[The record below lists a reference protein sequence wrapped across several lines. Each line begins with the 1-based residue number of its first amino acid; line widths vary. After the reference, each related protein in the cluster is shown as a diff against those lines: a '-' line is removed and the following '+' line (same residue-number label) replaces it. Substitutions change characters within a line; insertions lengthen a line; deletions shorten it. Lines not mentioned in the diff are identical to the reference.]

1 MNHIFSY
8 LVSKSVRW
16 YEKKGHIQVQG
27 DPRWPNGC
35 SFEWSD
41 VVSQAIEYPLV
52 SSAPWFAGKS
62 PSNRSI
68 IFPVFCPHHGW
79 RGLFSIV
86 KSPLSTWA
94 FPKIWGNPKSPWVSI
109 PRWTSLGWFVGTS
122 MTWVNFRKFSRLVV
136 KPSSGVLWGNEGG
149 RQKIRTRRAE
159 TGLSPVK
166 MSGKMCSIFRM
177 ITW

>member
-122 MTWVNFRKFSRLVV
+122 MTWVNFPDLLLNQAAAFSEEMKVGDKKFARVGLKLGYLLSKWAAKCV
-136 KPSSGVLWGNEGG
+136 PSLEW
-149 RQKIRTRRAE
+149 
-159 TGLSPVK
+159 
-166 MSGKMCSIFRM
+166 
-177 ITW
+177 

>member
-52 SSAPWFAGKS
+52 SSAPWSAGKS

-122 MTWVNFRKFSRLVV
+122 MTWVNFPDLLLNQAAAFSEEMKVGDKKFARVGLKLGYHLSKWAAKCV
-136 KPSSGVLWGNEGG
+136 PSLEW
-149 RQKIRTRRAE
+149 
-159 TGLSPVK
+159 
-166 MSGKMCSIFRM
+166 
-177 ITW
+177 